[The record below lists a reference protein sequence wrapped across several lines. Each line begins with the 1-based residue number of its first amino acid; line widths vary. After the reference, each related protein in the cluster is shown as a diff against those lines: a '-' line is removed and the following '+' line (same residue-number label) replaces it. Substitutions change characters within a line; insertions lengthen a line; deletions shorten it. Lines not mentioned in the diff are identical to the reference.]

1 LAIILRNIQSETQ
14 HGVTAM
20 VEHCGHAILAMVV
33 GDPSRLLVALG
44 ATLVVELDFANVIS
58 CRVLAQDVPESHGLF
73 PLASGDVRVVG
84 VVHNI
89 IDTPEG
95 YPLIDV
101 YLQAGPEFVL
111 FASSSLA
118 CTPALGSGLEVV
130 VRGLR
135 FFPTW

>member
-1 LAIILRNIQSETQ
+1 MDDGTQ
-14 HGVTAM
+14 G
-20 VEHCGHAILAMVV
+20 ESGGPV
-33 GDPSRLLVALG
+33 GDPSRLLVAVG

-73 PLASGDVRVVG
+73 PLASGDARVVG